1 VFFPEFLYQLSGRDQ
16 QVTWLDPS
24 FSAVGNSA
32 LNVFV
37 TVDAL
42 TVPSDRVL
50 VLQSVV
56 GMAEPG
62 AGQNVTDIRLQLF
75 APGAQF
81 AAVISRDPVDKAA
94 NIPAILNWSGSLIVP
109 PLWRVLLA
117 GSFNAGAVANAV
129 TIWTAG
135 ILIPPANIQR
145 V

>member
-24 FSAVGNSA
+24 FSAVGDSA

-81 AAVISRDPVDKAA
+81 AAVISRDPVD
-94 NIPAILNWSGSLIVP
+94 
-109 PLWRVLLA
+109 
-117 GSFNAGAVANAV
+117 
-129 TIWTAG
+129 
-135 ILIPPANIQR
+135 
-145 V
+145 